1 MKPSEEL
8 DLANYLSY
16 KEDYEKIVNS
26 GSWLSKWIYKKSHS
40 TLEEFTKGK
49 SLKSILELGAQSDQ
63 HRKFVSH
70 EYLSYVVSDI
80 NIELLNQGS
89 EFIGSDKSPSQK
101 LENKKVVFQKIDA
114 GSIPYPDNSF
124 DRVIATCLIAHLPN
138 PEDALFEWRRVVR
151 NSGRIDFYVACEPGI
166 ILRVA
171 RSLTHKR
178 VRRVSSYP
186 YDLLEYSQHRN
197 HFPAINEFVKFVH
210 KKDKIKRKFFPFPF
224 FGWNS
229 NLWAIFSIEV
239 SK

>member
-80 NIELLNQGS
+80 NTELLNQGS
-89 EFIGSDKSPSQK
+89 EFIGSDTSPSEK

-114 GSIPYPDNSF
+114 GSIPYPDDSF
-124 DRVIATCLIAHLPN
+124 DRVIATCLIAHMTEPA
-138 PEDALFEWRRVVR
+138 DVMYEWRRVVR
-151 NSGRIDFYVACEPGI
+151 NGGQIDFYVALEPGML
-166 ILRVA
+166 LRFA
-171 RSLTHKR
+171 RSITHKR
-178 VRRVSSYP
+178 VKRNSKYR
-186 YDLLEYSQHRN
+186 YDLLEYSQHKN
-197 HFPAINEFVKFVH
+197 HFPAIREFVNFVFSQ
-210 KKDKIKRKFFPFPF
+210 DQISRKFFPFKLPS
-224 FGWNS
+224 WNL
-229 NLWAIFSIEV
+229 NLWVIYSV
-239 SK
+239 HVRK